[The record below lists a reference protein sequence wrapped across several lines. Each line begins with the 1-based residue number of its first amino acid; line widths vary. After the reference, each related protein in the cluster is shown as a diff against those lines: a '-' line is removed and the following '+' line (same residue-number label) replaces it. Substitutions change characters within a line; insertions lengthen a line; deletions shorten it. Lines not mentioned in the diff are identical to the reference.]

1 MTKQEFYNFVDS
13 FNGQYDDTT
22 LLVIGKKFREL
33 PVKERTWQELV
44 DYLKIDRSANGFRQ
58 WVYRNEDIVDE
69 AIELTNTS
77 NESIIDNEDPVVKQR
92 NEYKDKA
99 QNRAILSAY
108 RRLIR
113 EESRIDSLKESI
125 IETVDKLNALP
136 EMEYVEKSIRSFT
149 AVPNEAVMLLSD
161 LHIGVDCD
169 NFYNKYNSKIA
180 EQRLNKF
187 VNDAI
192 NYCQI
197 MGVYRLNVL
206 NLGDLIHGLIHTSA
220 RIEQEFDVIEQV
232 MVASE
237 LLAKALNQLRQAAP
251 EIVYRSVTD
260 NHSRIM
266 ANFKEHIEKEN
277 LYRLIDWYVEE
288 RLKHTNIKFDHES
301 NLDPSFVFFKL
312 LNGQTACAAHGH
324 LDNINTS
331 VQNFSG
337 LTHTF
342 VDNIF
347 LAHYHDEKVKNFQ
360 GSTVFVN
367 GSIVGPEQYAISK
380 RLVGVAS
387 QKLII
392 FLESSRMDIS
402 IKLN

>member
-58 WVYRNEDIVDE
+58 WVYRNENIVDE
-69 AIELTNTS
+69 TIELANTS

-99 QNRAILSAY
+99 QNRAILTAY

-125 IETVDKLNALP
+125 VETVDKLNALP

-149 AVPNEAVMLLSD
+149 GVPNEAVMLLSD

-187 VNDAI
+187 VNDTI
-192 NYCQI
+192 NYCQS

-251 EIVYRSVTD
+251 EVIYRSVTD
-260 NHSRIM
+260 NHSRTM

-288 RLKHTNIKFDHES
+288 RLKHTNIIFDHES
-301 NLDPSFVFFKL
+301 NLDPSFIFFKL

-392 FLESSRMDIS
+392 YLESSRMDIS